1 MAKKKSRSANVAR
14 KREKRN
20 RRQKS
25 KQKQIAS
32 GKQKKVNYGKLDE
45 EGLFNMLMSSREFC
59 KEPEFENIH
68 FDLELTKIET
78 ISFFEE
84 AANHVGMEDED
95 EDETVAGLIEIVEE
109 EDEELDEEKLFQMM
123 NKIDEFC
130 EKMGTTL
137 IKKLITPEITHSV
150 KNALSNLEKRFRRI
164 GNRQKADTAFV
175 SGAFFDALPP
185 EQHAEHPIFEGVFIN
200 TLRVLT
206 EEPTQDDM
214 QIHEIDEHLNVT
226 DAELTSSDVIVEDAE
241 VIESIPTIFE
251 SDSDQ
256 DTSVPCPE
264 KYPAKALYK
273 NCIGE
278 RIIEKLYDIQMTI
291 NNNGKKSNENNPILE
306 FDVHL
311 TVSEDRF
318 QIYAQN
324 VDELTIV
331 MEKMEEYF
339 PSALIFLAKTIE
351 EGGNPDGTQ

>member
-1 MAKKKSRSANVAR
+1 MISLRRKKK
-14 KREKRN
+14 
-20 RRQKS
+20 
-25 KQKQIAS
+25 
-32 GKQKKVNYGKLDE
+32 
-45 EGLFNMLMSSREFC
+45 
-59 KEPEFENIH
+59 
-68 FDLELTKIET
+68 
-78 ISFFEE
+78 
-84 AANHVGMEDED
+84 
-95 EDETVAGLIEIVEE
+95 ETVVDLIENVEEEE
-109 EDEELDEEKLFQMM
+109 EDEEELFQMM
-123 NKIDEFC
+123 DRIDEFC
-130 EKMGTTL
+130 EEMGTTL

-150 KNALSNLEKRFRRI
+150 KNALSSLEKRYRRI

-175 SGAFFDALPP
+175 SSAFFDALPP
-185 EQHAEHPIFEGVFIN
+185 QQHAEHPIFEGIFVN
-200 TLRVLT
+200 TLRVLVEVPT
-206 EEPTQDDM
+206 EDDM
-214 QIHEIDEHLNVT
+214 QIHEIDEHLNV
-226 DAELTSSDVIVEDAE
+226 AEVELNSSDVIVEDAK

-264 KYPAKALYK
+264 EYPAKALYK

-278 RIIEKLYDIQMTI
+278 RLIDKLYDIQMKI
-291 NNNGKKSNENNPILE
+291 NNNGKKSNENNPLLE